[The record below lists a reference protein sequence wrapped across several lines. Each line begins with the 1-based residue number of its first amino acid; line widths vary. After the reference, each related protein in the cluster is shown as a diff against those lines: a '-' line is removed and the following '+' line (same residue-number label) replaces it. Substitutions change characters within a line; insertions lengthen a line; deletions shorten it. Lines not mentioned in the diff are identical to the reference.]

1 MPRDSASGGDA
12 YTHWGDREG
21 QYGQPRGHPW
31 EASAVPKAPQLA
43 DKLQGEAL
51 YGVNPVLGAL
61 QAKRRECHTLY
72 VQECESTG
80 LRKPFLVMLMAFLS
94 QTLYMNMLPEQS
106 AGCLTNFLPS
116 QWQKIKWRLP
126 KSKAGLRTSTPAP
139 LLLRFPTSACHRP

>member
-1 MPRDSASGGDA
+1 MQRDSARGGGA
-12 YTHWGDREG
+12 HTHWGDREG
-21 QYGQPRGHPW
+21 QYGQPKRPPW
-31 EASAVPKAPQLA
+31 EVSAVPRAPQLA
-43 DKLQGEAL
+43 DKLQGEVL

-80 LRKPFLVMLMAFLS
+80 PRMFFLVMLIAFLS
-94 QTLYMNMLPEQS
+94 QTLCVNVLQEQS

-126 KSKAGLRTSTPAP
+126 KRKAGLRTSTPAP

>member
-1 MPRDSASGGDA
+1 M
-12 YTHWGDREG
+12 
-21 QYGQPRGHPW
+21 
-31 EASAVPKAPQLA
+31 PKAPQLA

-61 QAKRRECHTLY
+61 QAKRREHHTLY

-80 LRKPFLVMLMAFLS
+80 LRKPFLVMLIAFLS
-94 QTLYMNMLPEQS
+94 RTLCMSMLPEQS